1 MTVKSG
7 ATNPEVIIVGAGPS
21 GLSLAVELGSRGVSC
36 LVIEKNDRTGYA
48 PRAKNCN
55 VRTREHFRRWGIA
68 ERLAE
73 AAPFGIDY
81 PANVLFVTRLGGHL
95 ITRFEDAFDGNRKR
109 DQRYSEHAQWI
120 PQYKVEAV
128 LLAHLRSL
136 PSVTVAFGQELVTVA
151 QDDTGVSA
159 QVRNLETGAMRELSA
174 QYLVGADG
182 GRSTVREQVGIRM
195 IGDYGLSR
203 NNMTI
208 FQAPGLA
215 EAQPHGPGIQI
226 WQCNDE
232 APSFIGPMD
241 TDDRWFFAPTGIAP
255 DAVFSEEE
263 VLGMI
268 RRSTGL
274 DLPYKIL
281 SNEIWT
287 IHRLLAERYSSGRVF
302 LTGDACHLHPPFGG
316 FGMNMGIGDSVDL
329 GWKLAAIVQGW
340 GDPALLDTYEMER
353 RPIHHYVLD
362 EAEANHSLAP
372 NQLAREGIE
381 EDSPHGEQVRREVA
395 ELIQATKRPEFY
407 SLGVV
412 LGYRYMDSP
421 IIVEETHPKPWN
433 KAIDYTPSAA
443 PGSLAPHQWLEDG
456 SSLYD
461 HFGQGFTMLVLAPEA
476 RAEAGKAK
484 EQAQRLNI
492 PFEIF
497 ETSNRAVIDLYE
509 QPLALVRPDQ
519 HVAWRG
525 TVVPDTLM
533 SAVTGHAFA
542 GSRKGQP
549 EAAQVT
555 T

>member
-1 MTVKSG
+1 MESG
-7 ATNPEVIIVGAGPS
+7 DINPAVIIVGAGPS

-36 LVIEKNDRTGYA
+36 LVVERNDRTGYA

-68 ERLAE
+68 ERLAD

-109 DQRYSEHAQWI
+109 DHRYSEHAQWI

-128 LLAHLRSL
+128 LLEHLRSL
-136 PSVTVAFGQELVTVA
+136 PCVTVEFGQELVKIA
-151 QDDTGVSA
+151 QDGSGVSA
-159 QVRNLETGAMRELSA
+159 HVLNLETGTMRELSA

-195 IGDYGLSR
+195 VGDYGLSR

-215 EAQPHGPGIQI
+215 DAQPHGPGIQI

-255 DAVFSEEE
+255 DAVFSEED

-316 FGMNMGIGDSVDL
+316 FGMNMGICDSVDL
-329 GWKLAAIVQGW
+329 GWKLAATVQGW
-340 GDPALLDTYEMER
+340 GDSALLDTYEMER

-381 EDSPHGEQVRREVA
+381 EDSPRGEQVRQEVA
-395 ELIQATKRPEFY
+395 ELIWATKRPEFY

-421 IIVEETHPKPWN
+421 IIVEETSPKPWN

-456 SSLYD
+456 NSLYD

-476 RAEAGKAK
+476 RAEAGKAR
-484 EQAQRLNI
+484 EQAERLHI
-492 PFEIF
+492 PFEMF
-497 ETSNRAVIDLYE
+497 ETSDKVVIDLYQ
-509 QPLALVRPDQ
+509 QPLALIRPDQ

-525 TVVPDTLM
+525 TTVPDTLM
-533 SAVTGHAFA
+533 STVTGHMF
-542 GSRKGQP
+542 GRNRKGRAQFTQ
-549 EAAQVT
+549 AAS
-555 T
+555 